1 MPVKNTPFL
10 DAYVTITVFIEYIRL
25 TKILLLESFTLSERF
40 LFLFNIQNMR
50 KTITYMIIRE
60 IV

>member
-25 TKILLLESFTLSERF
+25 TKILLLESTLSERF

-50 KTITYMIIRE
+50 KTMIIRE